1 MKLKTTAL
9 VAAIMVVATMLSSP
23 AYAEKVAVSDATLD
37 TIMGAANDFSVSGSN
52 ASTVTGLNASGNIQI
67 GSYQWNDDHTGDL
80 SVNKGANVQSGDNS
94 MVQQNATSTAN
105 ALAWGAVA
113 QSVTNNTADI
123 AGNQVTQAWAT
134 MFIGGF

>member
-1 MKLKTTAL
+1 MKLKSTAL
-9 VAAIMVVATMLSSP
+9 VAAVMVVATLLSSP
-23 AYAEKVAVSDATLD
+23 VYAEKVVVSDAMLD
-37 TIMGAANDFSVSGSN
+37 TIMGAGNDFTAGGSST
-52 ASTVTGLNASGNIQI
+52 STVTGLNANGNIQI
-67 GSYQWNDDHTGDL
+67 GSYQWSDNHTGDL

-123 AGNQVTQAWAT
+123 AGNQVTQSWAIL
-134 MFIGGF
+134 FIGGF